1 MAIVV
6 TVTKKNVSLVQPSL
20 WAITLTLTITDG
32 ATVITTDFSE
42 KYRTG
47 QSISSIISKFI
58 TVMQTEIN
66 KYKSE
71 QTIYNHP
78 QLDSAV
84 SNIQAGLTV

>member
-1 MAIVV
+1 MVIVA
-6 TVTKKNVSLVQPSL
+6 TVTKKNVSLVQSSL
-20 WAITLTLTITDG
+20 WNITLTLTITDG
-32 ATVITTDFSE
+32 ATVIIKDFSE

-47 QSISSIISKFI
+47 QLVSSITSKFI
-58 TVMQTEIN
+58 TVMQIEIN

-71 QTIYNHP
+71 QIIFTHP